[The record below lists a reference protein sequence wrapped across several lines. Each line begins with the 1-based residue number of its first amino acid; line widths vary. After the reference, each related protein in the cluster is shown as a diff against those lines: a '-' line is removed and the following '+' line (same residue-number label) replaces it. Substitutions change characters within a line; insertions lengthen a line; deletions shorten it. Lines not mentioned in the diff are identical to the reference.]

1 MRLLDKKMCGYSE
14 QVDMIPRIKSL
25 LRIVLACT
33 IMYLLSAQVLSAQD
47 WGLFRCADSRVNIRA
62 ERSTESA
69 VVCQLSPG
77 DIVKVDFLEGSWWA
91 VFRQYE
97 TERNPDK
104 ALGYVYAPLLRPV
117 SKNTMKVWGSQ
128 AEKTGSQ

>member
-1 MRLLDKKMCGYSE
+1 MMSSYSE
-14 QVDMIPRIKSL
+14 QVDMIPCSKFL
-25 LRIVLACT
+25 MRIVLACM
-33 IMYLLSAQVLSAQD
+33 IMSVLSAQVLSAQD
-47 WGLFRCADSRVNIRA
+47 WGLFRCADSTVNVRA
-62 ERSTESA
+62 GRSTDSA

-91 VFRQYE
+91 VFRPYE
-97 TERNPDK
+97 AERNPDK